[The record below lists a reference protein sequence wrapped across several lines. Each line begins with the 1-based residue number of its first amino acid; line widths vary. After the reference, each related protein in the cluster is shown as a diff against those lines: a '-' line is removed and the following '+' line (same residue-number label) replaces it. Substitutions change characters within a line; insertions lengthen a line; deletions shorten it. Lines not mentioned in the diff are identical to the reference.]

1 MDELVATMM
10 QSGFS
15 VAVAAYLLVRM
26 ERRLEDL
33 TLAIRELHGALLRGN
48 AAGKDG
54 PPLHADEFKIPF
66 DDERYADVDTIK
78 TAERYTHF

>member
-1 MDELVATMM
+1 MDDLVATIM

-33 TLAIRELHGALLRGN
+33 TLAIRELHGAISRGE
-48 AAGKDG
+48 AG
-54 PPLHADEFKIPF
+54 A
-66 DDERYADVDTIK
+66 R
-78 TAERYTHF
+78 

>member
-15 VAVAAYLLVRM
+15 VAVAAFLLVRM

-33 TLAIRELHGALLRGN
+33 TLAIRELHGAILRGN
-48 AAGKDG
+48 VAGGASASGADG
-54 PPLHADEFKIPF
+54 LPVA
-66 DDERYADVDTIK
+66 R
-78 TAERYTHF
+78 

>member
-15 VAVAAYLLVRM
+15 VAVAAFLLVRM

-33 TLAIRELHGALLRGN
+33 TLAIRELHGAILRGN
-48 AAGKDG
+48 GAGG
-54 PPLHADEFKIPF
+54 AGGS
-66 DDERYADVDTIK
+66 
-78 TAERYTHF
+78 AE

>member
-15 VAVAAYLLVRM
+15 VAVAAFLLVRM

-33 TLAIRELHGALLRGN
+33 TLAIRELHGAILRGN
-48 AAGKDG
+48 ATGGPSAADG
-54 PPLHADEFKIPF
+54 LPVVGGG
-66 DDERYADVDTIK
+66 R
-78 TAERYTHF
+78 

>member
-15 VAVAAYLLVRM
+15 VAVAGFLLVRM

-33 TLAIRELHGALLRGN
+33 TLAIKELRGAILRGN
-48 AAGKDG
+48 VAGGASASGADG
-54 PPLHADEFKIPF
+54 LPVA
-66 DDERYADVDTIK
+66 R
-78 TAERYTHF
+78 